1 MDQAIAAKP
10 VRIRRWLPYFAVL
23 QSDVHQTLRSW
34 VYRTWVLIS
43 VLGAV
48 GYLLYRFGL
57 ANEAR
62 IIQPASDWI
71 SDLLLWM
78 LFESVTL
85 IVVLAA
91 GSISADRGTMADSIL
106 SRGISRY
113 QYYLGKLHARLI
125 TVLVTFYLQG
135 MLIVAAGCFFL
146 HEDHSIDGCL
156 IAISSIAALLVF
168 VISCGVAVSAMID
181 TTVVGIAFVWLVV
194 YGAGFLI
201 SLVPGHFTEIFS
213 WLHNLPHLVRGMYNL
228 QDQLRLIIVALVA
241 AVVVAVIGMVHFSRR
256 DV

>member
-1 MDQAIAAKP
+1 MDQAVVAKP
-10 VRIRRWLPYFAVL
+10 VRIVRWLPYFAVL
-23 QSDVHQTLRSW
+23 QWDMHQTVRSW

-43 VLGAV
+43 LLGTV

-62 IIQPASDWI
+62 IVQPASDWI

-91 GSISADRGTMADSIL
+91 GSISSERGTMADSIL

-113 QYYLGKLHARLI
+113 QYFIGKLHARLI
-125 TVLVTFYLQG
+125 TVIVTFYIQG
-135 MLIVAAGCFFL
+135 LLIVAAGCFFL

-156 IAISSIAALLVF
+156 IAISTIAALLVF

-201 SLVPGHFTEIFS
+201 SLVPGHFPEIFG
-213 WLHNLPHLVRGMYNL
+213 WLRNMPHLVRGMYNL
-228 QDQLRLIIVALVA
+228 QDQLKLIGGTLA
-241 AVVVAVIGMVHFSRR
+241 ASVIVAVIGMVHFSRR

>member
-1 MDQAIAAKP
+1 VDQAVATKP
-10 VRIRRWLPYFAVL
+10 VRIVRWLPYFAVL
-23 QSDVHQTLRSW
+23 QADMHQTMRSW

-43 VLGAV
+43 LLGAV

-91 GSISADRGTMADSIL
+91 GSISSERGTIADSIL
-106 SRGISRY
+106 SRGISRR

-125 TVLVTFYLQG
+125 TVLVTFYMQG
-135 MLIVAAGCFFL
+135 LLIVAAGCFFL
-146 HEDHSIDGCL
+146 HEDHSIGGCM
-156 IAISSIAALLVF
+156 IAISTIAALLVF
-168 VISCGVAVSAMID
+168 VVCCGVAVSAAID

-194 YGAGFLI
+194 YGAGFLV
-201 SLVPGHFTEIFS
+201 SLVPGHFPEIFG
-213 WLHNLPHLVRGMYNL
+213 WLHNMPHLVRGMYNL
-228 QDQLRLIIVALVA
+228 QDQLRLIAGMLVA
-241 AVVVAVIGMVHFSRR
+241 AVVVAIIGMVHFSRR

>member
-1 MDQAIAAKP
+1 MDQAIASKP
-10 VRIRRWLPYFAVL
+10 VRIVRWLPYFAVL
-23 QSDVHQTLRSW
+23 QADMHQTVRSW

-43 VLGAV
+43 LLGAV
-48 GYLLYRFGL
+48 GYLLYRFGV

-91 GSISADRGTMADSIL
+91 GSISSERGTMADSIL

-113 QYYLGKLHARLI
+113 QYYTGKLHARLI
-125 TVLVTFYLQG
+125 TVLVTFYIQG
-135 MLIVAAGCFFL
+135 LLIVAAGCFFL
-146 HEDHSIDGCL
+146 HEDHSIDGCIL
-156 IAISSIAALLVF
+156 AITTIAALLVF

-194 YGAGFLI
+194 YGAGFLV
-201 SLVPGHFTEIFS
+201 SLIPGRFPEIFG
-213 WLHNLPHLVRGMYNL
+213 WLRNMPHLVRGMYNL
-228 QDQLRLIIVALVA
+228 QDQLKLICGTLVA
-241 AVVVAVIGMVHFSRR
+241 SVIISIVGMVHFSRR